1 MKKSTFLNIKLK
13 GHQPILPF
21 YPNQLL
27 VILIQANKTIQ
38 WDLNFT
44 VI

>member
-13 GHQPILPF
+13 GHQPIVAF